1 MKPWQIKLEQ
11 MLAARDAPAVLTRAL
26 LEQFGATVPRDERGF
41 HYIGASSWT
50 YWIKG
55 LVARGAL
62 QPVQRGLYLNRLRAR
77 PGTLADAVPW
87 LQRDAV
93 VSLNTVLGDAG
104 VLNNPSRVVTAVVP
118 INAGAPPPARLGRRQ
133 TKAGTV
139 HFYGMPRAVLEAGV
153 PEDRLEDN
161 PNADH
166 VRATPEKALVDWL
179 YLGAS
184 PRSRRPLPPRGDI
197 DLEMLNEK
205 RLARLANAAG
215 VADVLANWR
224 RAATDH

>member
-11 MLAARDAPAVLTRAL
+11 ALAVLDAPAVLSRAL
-26 LEQFGATVPRDERGF
+26 LEQFGATVPRDDRGL

-55 LVARGAL
+55 LVERGAL
-62 QPVQRGLYLNRLRAR
+62 QPVQRGLYLNCLRAR

-87 LQRDAV
+87 LQRDAI

-118 INAGAPPPARLGRRQ
+118 IDPGAPPPSRLGRRQ
-133 TKAGTV
+133 TKAGV
-139 HFYGMPRAVLEAGV
+139 AHFYGMPRAILEAGAL
-153 PEDRLEDN
+153 EDRLEDN

-166 VRATPEKALVDWL
+166 IRATPEKALVDWL

-197 DLEMLNEK
+197 DLEMLDQK
-205 RLARLANAAG
+205 RLVRLARAAG
-215 VADVLANWR
+215 VKDVLEKWR
-224 RAATDH
+224 EG